1 MGCAEADLRGPLD
14 PPAAVNSFDSEV
26 FMHTAHAATD
36 YVLGNT
42 DAEHERL
49 TRQARTLEPYTERLF
64 RDAGLGRGQ
73 RVLDIGCGV
82 GDVALLAAS
91 LVGETG
97 QVIGVDRDAVAL
109 AKARSRAG
117 ARTTNVRFVET
128 DLADLQIDGDF
139 DAIVGRFIL
148 MFLPDPIATLRS
160 LARRLR
166 AGGVMVFQEPSWNSF
181 FCQTKHLPLRTACG
195 EVLCEAFSRAGAQ
208 PNMELTLFRGML
220 ESGFEAPQVRVEIP
234 MANNSDGR
242 RWVYDLLM
250 TMRPRLEDFGIA
262 SDTIGDFGTLA
273 ERLEAELE
281 AARSYAPLV
290 GLAGAW
296 ARKTQ

>member
-1 MGCAEADLRGPLD
+1 
-14 PPAAVNSFDSEV
+14 
-26 FMHTAHAATD
+26 MHTAQAATD
-36 YVLGNT
+36 YVLGST

-91 LVGETG
+91 LVAETG
-97 QVIGVDRDAVAL
+97 HVIGVDRDAVAL

-117 ARTTNVRFVET
+117 AARTTNVRFVET
-128 DLADLQIDGDF
+128 DLADLPIDSEF

-148 MFLPDPIATLRS
+148 MFLPDPIATLRA

-181 FCQTKHLPLRTACG
+181 FCQTQHLPLRTACG
-195 EVLCEAFSRAGAQ
+195 ELLCDAFSRAGAR

-220 ESGFEAPQVRVEIP
+220 DSGFEAPQLRVETP

-242 RWVYDLLM
+242 RWLYDLLM
-250 TMRPRLEDFGIA
+250 TMRPRFDDFGIA
-262 SDTIGDFGTLA
+262 SDTVGDFGTLA

-281 AARSYAPLV
+281 ATCSYAPLV

>member
-1 MGCAEADLRGPLD
+1 
-14 PPAAVNSFDSEV
+14 
-26 FMHTAHAATD
+26 MHTVHASTD
-36 YVLGNT
+36 YVLGST

-49 TRQARTLEPYTERLF
+49 TRQAKTLDPYTERLF

-73 RVLDIGCGV
+73 RVLDVGCGV

-97 QVIGVDRDAVAL
+97 HVIGVDRDAMAV

-117 ARTTNVRFVET
+117 AARTTNVRFVET
-128 DLADLQIDGDF
+128 DLADLQIDGQF

-160 LARRLR
+160 LVRRLR

-181 FCQTKHLPLRTACG
+181 LCQTKHLPLRTACG
-195 EVLCEAFSRAGAQ
+195 ELLCEAFSRAGAR

-220 ESGFEAPQVRVEIP
+220 ENGFETPQLRVEIP
-234 MANNSDGR
+234 MASNPDDR
-242 RWVYDLLM
+242 RWIYDLLM
-250 TMRPRLEDFGIA
+250 TVRPRLEDLGIA
-262 SDTIGDFGTLA
+262 SDRVGDFSTLA

-281 AARSYAPLV
+281 DARSYAPLV
-290 GLAGAW
+290 GLVGAW

>member
-1 MGCAEADLRGPLD
+1 
-14 PPAAVNSFDSEV
+14 
-26 FMHTAHAATD
+26 MHTAHTTTD
-36 YVLGNT
+36 YVLGST
-42 DAEHERL
+42 DSEHERL
-49 TRQARTLEPYTERLF
+49 ARQAKTLQPYTERLL

-73 RVLDIGCGV
+73 QVLDVGCGV

-91 LVGETG
+91 LIGETG
-97 QVIGVDRDAVAL
+97 GVIGVDCDEIAL

-117 ARTTNVRFVET
+117 VVRATNVRFIET
-128 DLADLQIDGDF
+128 NLAELQVDGQF

-148 MFLPDPIATLRS
+148 MFLPDPIATLRL

-195 EVLCEAFSRAGAQ
+195 ELLCEAFSRAGAR

-220 ESGFEAPQVRVEIP
+220 ESGFEAPQLRVEIP
-234 MANNSDGR
+234 IADNSDAR
-242 RWVYDLLM
+242 RWIYDLFM
-250 TMRPRLEDFGIA
+250 TLRPRLEDLNIA
-262 SDTIGDFGTLA
+262 SDTVGDFNTLA
-273 ERLEAELE
+273 ERLEAELD

-290 GLAGAW
+290 GLAGVW